1 MTLHHFIAADR
12 ELPLGSFR
20 DQTEEGLISIVKLD
34 PGYEMV
40 KTKLSKPFV
49 YEATGCLHRPGND
62 IRALFSYINSNIPEG
77 EDIEVYSCWDG
88 EEDKEKDDRLDFFI
102 DIENLQL
109 GKHVKLDKKKY
120 IDEIACFISRS
131 GSWSRFANKTL
142 VGTGF
147 PRFFSPFHLDIQ
159 SRRNQDVRSQSG
171 TQRSSESGGENSGHG
186 AEFRGATGAGV

>member
-20 DQTEEGLISIVKLD
+20 DQTEEGLISIAELD
-34 PGYEMV
+34 QGYEMV
-40 KTKLSKPFV
+40 KTKFSKPFV

-120 IDEIACFISRS
+120 IDEIAGLFYFEERQ
-131 GSWSRFANKTL
+131 L
-142 VGTGF
+142 VKI
-147 PRFFSPFHLDIQ
+147 RK
-159 SRRNQDVRSQSG
+159 
-171 TQRSSESGGENSGHG
+171 
-186 AEFRGATGAGV
+186 

>member
-1 MTLHHFIAADR
+1 MTACSAILTETTAKQENERFEEPFNRVLFIKERRGKTVDTSSFIAADR

-88 EEDKEKDDRLDFFI
+88 EEDKEKTT
-102 DIENLQL
+102 
-109 GKHVKLDKKKY
+109 
-120 IDEIACFISRS
+120 A
-131 GSWSRFANKTL
+131 
-142 VGTGF
+142 
-147 PRFFSPFHLDIQ
+147 
-159 SRRNQDVRSQSG
+159 
-171 TQRSSESGGENSGHG
+171 
-186 AEFRGATGAGV
+186 

>member
-88 EEDKEKDDRLDFFI
+88 EEDREKDDRLDFFI
-102 DIENLQL
+102 DLKALQL

-120 IDEIACFISRS
+120 IDEIAGMFYFEERQ
-131 GSWSRFANKTL
+131 L
-142 VGTGF
+142 VKI
-147 PRFFSPFHLDIQ
+147 RK
-159 SRRNQDVRSQSG
+159 
-171 TQRSSESGGENSGHG
+171 
-186 AEFRGATGAGV
+186 